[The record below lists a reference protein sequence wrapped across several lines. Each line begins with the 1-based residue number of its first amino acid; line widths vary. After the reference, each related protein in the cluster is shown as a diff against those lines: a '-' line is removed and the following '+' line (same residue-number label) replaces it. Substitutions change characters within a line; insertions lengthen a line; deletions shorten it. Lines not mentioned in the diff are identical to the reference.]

1 MNALERMF
9 GGEMPDANRIV
20 RLDSRKPVP
29 TSFRSNYPVPLSV
42 EVVELIRFL
51 KMEDNIKVNERL
63 ERVVR
68 KEVIKM
74 AQEYNKNLKKG
85 VDPEPRTSQ

>member
-51 KMEDNIKVNERL
+51 KIQDNIKVNERL
-63 ERVVR
+63 EQVVR
-68 KEVIKM
+68 KEAIRM

-85 VDPEPRTSQ
+85 VDSDSRAT